1 MNNNKTEYITTP
13 GGTTLI
19 YDKHSN
25 RVKSKRD
32 KYGNIFVLNS
42 KGKYK
47 KVDKI

>member
-1 MNNNKTEYITTP
+1 MNKQNDYITTP

-19 YDKHSN
+19 YDKSTKL
-25 RVKSKRD
+25 VKSKRD
-32 KYGNIFVLNS
+32 KYGNIFVLDS